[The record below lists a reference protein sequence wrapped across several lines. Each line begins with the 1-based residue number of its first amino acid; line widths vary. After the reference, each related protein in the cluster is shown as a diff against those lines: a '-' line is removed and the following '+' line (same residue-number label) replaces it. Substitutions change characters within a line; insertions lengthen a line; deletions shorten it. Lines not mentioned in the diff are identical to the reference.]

1 MSALDIRLPNEE
13 FEPARR
19 FGSTSRL
26 DEPPAIR
33 WRLAW
38 FALMPRDYLLN
49 SDRQLNLAIL
59 ATVIALSLLCS
70 NVRVAAQ
77 GYPPEVAA
85 SKMTP
90 APGFAVDLVA
100 AEPHVR
106 QPVCIEFDDRGRLW
120 VVQYL
125 QYPNPAGLKRVK
137 VDRYSR
143 TVYDRIPEPPP
154 RGPMGAD
161 RITILDD
168 INGDGRVDQSRDFVR
183 GLNLTTGMA
192 FGYGGV
198 FVLNVPYLLFYPDR
212 NHDDVP
218 DGDPE
223 VLLSGFGM
231 EDTSSLANSLT
242 WGPDGWLYGTQGT
255 NITAHIRGID
265 FEQGVWRYHPLTHE
279 FELFCE
285 GGGNS
290 WGLDFDENGQL
301 FFSTNFGGYLMVH
314 GLQGANYVKQFQKHG
329 ELHNPYAFGFF
340 DHVPHTNFQ
349 GGHVTVGG
357 LVYQEDLFSAALRGK
372 YIGADLLGHTVNWHT
387 ITYEASTVRTAHGGT
402 LLKANDAWFAPSD
415 VTTGPDGA
423 IYVADWFDKRTA
435 HPDPDADWD
444 KSNGR
449 VYRIRPADR
458 PLISLQN
465 KTELGDPGAVS
476 SQKLV
481 EVLLHGDGW
490 HSRRALRMLAERRD
504 PRIGNSLMPYLLEK
518 RQDASSSLVSLRALW
533 GIYASDAFDD
543 ALALLLLEHP
553 SEAVRAWTVRFLGD
567 ARNVHPRVE
576 QSLGRLATA
585 EQSPVVLAQLA
596 CSAKR
601 LPAACGLRIAWAI
614 ADNPVSARDRC
625 IPLLIWWAV
634 ESEALAVRE
643 RVLDAFTSPAAW
655 QEPLIREAIPGRLLK
670 RYAAEGSSEGFKSA
684 ARIFASAPTPAD
696 RRRLL
701 ADLDDGLKMAGA
713 RSAKG
718 ATLGAYYDRFA
729 VVGAESKPR
738 ARRFTSCPP
747 ELRPL
752 LDSIWND
759 ETADPL
765 VLRVACRLGN
775 SASYR
780 RILTLVENADTPAA
794 LRKELLLIL
803 GELGDRDCVASIFT
817 IVRRSHDQSLRA
829 AALNTFAYFDEPR
842 IADIVL
848 AEYPSMTTTLR
859 TAARG
864 LLFGRREWARR
875 LLTAIKLAQIPL
887 AEVPVDEVRQI
898 ALYNDEFLEA
908 TVREL
913 WGNVRAGTS
922 EEKLADIR
930 RLSNDLRAA
939 PGNPHVGH
947 ELFKKHC
954 ATCHVLFGEGTKL
967 GPDLTTANRKDREFL
982 LVSVVDPSVQVRKEF
997 LVYAIETH
1005 DGRVITGCVVEQD
1018 PSTITLVGPKNDRT
1032 KIRRNEIAD
1041 MKAMPNSLM
1050 PERLLEPLKP
1060 QEVRDLFAYLQQ

>member
-1 MSALDIRLPNEE
+1 MP
-13 FEPARR
+13 
-19 FGSTSRL
+19 SRSSHCFCL
-26 DEPPAIR
+26 IEIGVCGVA
-33 WRLAW
+33 AG
-38 FALMPRDYLLN
+38 
-49 SDRQLNLAIL
+49 AIL
-59 ATVIALSLLCS
+59 LATGGLAL
-70 NVRVAAQ
+70 AQ
-77 GYPPEVAA
+77 GYAPEIAA

-154 RGPMGAD
+154 RGPKGAD

-168 INGDGRVDQSRDFVR
+168 LNGDGRVEQSRDFVR
-183 GLNLTTGMA
+183 GLNLATGIA

-212 NHDDVP
+212 NHDDIP

-265 FEQGVWRYHPLTHE
+265 FEQGVWRYHPITQE

-301 FFSTNFGGYLMVH
+301 YFSTNYGGYLMVH
-314 GLQGANYVKQFQKHG
+314 GLQGAYYVKQFQKHG

-357 LVYQEDLFSAALRGK
+357 IVYQEDLFPPQYRGK

-387 ITYEASTVRTAHGGT
+387 ITRDGSTVRTAHGGT
-402 LLKANDAWFAPSD
+402 LLKANDTWFAPSD

-423 IYVADWFDKRTA
+423 VYVADWCDKRTA

-458 PLISLQN
+458 PGGSLRTKKVAFGDGEPPARKLI
-465 KTELGDPGAVS
+465 DI
-476 SQKLV
+476 
-481 EVLLHGDGW
+481 LLHGDGW

-504 PRIGNSLMPYLLEK
+504 PSIAEVFRQRLTRNDAVTVAGKPGVAPRIVLNIPESDPIV
-518 RQDASSSLVSLRALW
+518 ALRCLW
-533 GIYASDAFDD
+533 GAYASGGFDEW
-543 ALALLLLEHP
+543 LALQMLDHP
-553 SEAVRAWTVRFLGD
+553 AEAVRAWTVRLLGD
-567 ARNVHPRVE
+567 QRNVSGQVE
-576 QSLGRLATA
+576 ERLLRLA
-585 EQSPVVLAQLA
+585 ERENSPVVLAQLA
-596 CSAKR
+596 CSARR
-601 LPAACGLRIAWAI
+601 LPAACGLRIAREVA
-614 ADNPVSARDRC
+614 ANPLSERDPC
-625 IPLLIWWAV
+625 IPLLVWWAV
-634 ESEALAVRE
+634 EDHATAVRE
-643 RVLDAFTSPAAW
+643 VAVGTFASRDAWRV
-655 QEPLIREAIPGRLLK
+655 PLIGKEIVGRLLK
-670 RYAAEGSSEGFKSA
+670 RYAAEGTPESFRSA
-684 ARIFASAPTPAD
+684 GRIFASAPTAAD
-696 RRRLL
+696 RLRLL
-701 ADLDDGLKMAGA
+701 ADLDEGLRMSGES
-713 RSAKG
+713 SAKN

-729 VVGAESKPR
+729 VVGAER
-738 ARRFTSCPP
+738 QGEARRFAMCPP
-747 ELRPL
+747 ELRPV
-752 LDSIWND
+752 LDAIWT
-759 ETADPL
+759 ESAIDPR
-765 VLRVACRLGN
+765 VLRVACRLGKRD
-775 SASYR
+775 AYR
-780 RILTLVENADTPAA
+780 RVVALVGTPNTPSS
-794 LRKELLLIL
+794 LRKELLSIL
-803 GELGDRDCVASIFT
+803 GEFGDLDCITPILA
-817 IVRRSHDQSLRA
+817 IVRDPHDHLLRV
-829 AALNTFAYFDEPR
+829 AALATLAHFDHPR
-842 IADIVL
+842 IAEAVL
-848 AEYPSMTTTLR
+848 ADFPRMTPALR
-859 TAARG
+859 TTARG
-864 LLFGRREWARR
+864 LLFSRREWARC
-875 LLTAIKLAQIPL
+875 LLAAIERGTIRA
-887 AEVPVDEVRQI
+887 ADVPADEVRRV
-898 ALYNDEFLEA
+898 ALYQDAALDA
-908 TVREL
+908 TVRQL
-913 WGNVRAGTS
+913 WGNIRPGTT

-939 PGNPHVGH
+939 PGRASTGH

-954 ATCHVLFGEGTKL
+954 ATCHVLFGEGTKI

-982 LVSVVDPSVQVRKEF
+982 LVSIVDPSVQVRKEY

-1005 DGRVITGCVVEQD
+1005 DGRVVTGCIADQNA
-1018 PSTITLVGPKNDRT
+1018 SSITLVGPKNDRT
-1032 KIRRNEIAD
+1032 TIRRSEIAE
-1041 MKAMPNSLM
+1041 MKEMSNSLM

-1060 QEVRDLFAYLQQ
+1060 QELRDLFAYLQK

>member
-1 MSALDIRLPNEE
+1 
-13 FEPARR
+13 
-19 FGSTSRL
+19 
-26 DEPPAIR
+26 
-33 WRLAW
+33 
-38 FALMPRDYLLN
+38 MPRDDFRNRFCRIGIRGVAAVLG
-49 SDRQLNLAIL
+49 IL
-59 ATVIALSLLCS
+59 ASCTFSH
-70 NVRVAAQ
+70 AQ
-77 GYPPEVAA
+77 GYAPDVAA
-85 SKMTP
+85 SKMSL

-143 TVYDRIPEPPP
+143 TMYDRVPEPPP
-154 RGPMGAD
+154 RGPRGAD
-161 RITILDD
+161 RITILEDA
-168 INGDGRVDQSRDFVR
+168 DGRVDRSHDFVS
-183 GLNLTTGMA
+183 GLNLATGIA

-212 NHDDVP
+212 NHDDIP

-265 FEQGVWRYHPLTHE
+265 FEQGVWRYHPITHE

-301 FFSTNFGGYLMVH
+301 YFSTNYGGYVMVH
-314 GLQGANYVKQFQKHG
+314 GLQGAYYVKQFQKHG

-357 LVYQEDLFSAALRGK
+357 IVYQENLFPPQYRGK

-387 ITYEASTVRTAHGGT
+387 ITRDGSTVRTAHGGT
-402 LLKANDAWFAPSD
+402 LLKANDNWFAPSD

-423 IYVADWFDKRTA
+423 VYVADWCDKRTA

-458 PLISLQN
+458 PFRSLQT
-465 KTELGDPGAVS
+465 KTALGEAAGEPSPQTLID
-476 SQKLV
+476 
-481 EVLLHGDGW
+481 VLLHGDGW
-490 HSRRALRMLAERRD
+490 HSRRALRMLAERR
-504 PRIGNSLMPYLLEK
+504 EAK
-518 RQDASSSLVSLRALW
+518 AAAALRAQLAGASGKTGDPLVALRCLW
-533 GIYASDAFDD
+533 GVNASGGFDEP
-543 ALALLLLEHP
+543 LALQLLEHRA
-553 SEAVRAWTVRFLGD
+553 EAVRAWTVRFLGD
-567 ARNVHPRVE
+567 QRNVGDRVE
-576 QSLGRLATA
+576 QRLQQLATN

-601 LPAACGLRIAWAI
+601 LPAASGLRIVRAVAE
-614 ADNPVSARDRC
+614 NPVSAHDRW
-625 IPLLIWWAV
+625 IPLLVWWAV
-634 ESEALAVRE
+634 ECQATAIPETVTK
-643 RVLDAFTSPAAW
+643 AFASRAAW
-655 QEPLIREAIPGRLLK
+655 NVSLIRDEIIGRLLK
-670 RYAAEGSSEGFKSA
+670 RYAAEGTPEGFRSA

-696 RRRLL
+696 RLRLL
-701 ADLDDGLKMAGA
+701 TDLDEGLRMSGTQA
-713 RSAKG
+713 AKR

-729 VVGAESKPR
+729 VVAAERPGE
-738 ARRFTSCPP
+738 ARRFATCPP
-747 ELRPL
+747 ELRPV
-752 LDSIWND
+752 LDAIWT
-759 ETADPL
+759 ESTIDPR
-765 VLRVACRLGN
+765 VLRVACRLGKRD
-775 SASYR
+775 AYR
-780 RILTLVENADTPAA
+780 RVVALVGTPNTPSS
-794 LRKELLLIL
+794 LRKELLSIL
-803 GELGDRDCVASIFT
+803 SEFGDSDCITPILA
-817 IVRRSHDQSLRA
+817 IVRDPHDHLLRV
-829 AALNTFAYFDEPR
+829 AALATLAHFDDPR
-842 IADIVL
+842 IAEAVL
-848 AEYPSMTTTLR
+848 ADYPRMTPALR
-859 TAARG
+859 TSARG
-864 LLFGRREWARR
+864 LLFSRRDWARK
-875 LLTAIKLAQIPL
+875 LLGAIEDGTIRA
-887 AEVPVDEVRQI
+887 ADVPADEVRRV
-898 ALYNDEFLEA
+898 ALYQDAALDA
-908 TVREL
+908 TVRQL
-913 WGNVRAGTS
+913 WGNIRPGTT

-939 PGNPHVGH
+939 PGRASTGH

-954 ATCHVLFGEGTKL
+954 ATCHVLFGEGTKI

-982 LVSVVDPSVQVRKEF
+982 LVSIVDPSVQVRKEY

-1005 DGRVITGCVVEQD
+1005 DGRVITGCIADQN
-1018 PSTITLVGPKNDRT
+1018 SSSITLVGPKNDRIT
-1032 KIRRNEIAD
+1032 VRRSEIAE
-1041 MKAMPNSLM
+1041 MKEMPNSLM
-1050 PERLLEPLKP
+1050 PERLLEPLGS
-1060 QEVRDLFAYLQQ
+1060 QELRDLFAYLQQ